1 MSSVSGQ
8 DADARRFPRRILL
21 VAAGIVVVCGAL
33 IVGLRLAVAPLQ
45 RLAERRVQAAL
56 HQAYGDQLQVKNIH
70 VGLFPGVL
78 ELTGIT
84 LQRGDPG
91 GPALFSI
98 ARASSSTRYWD
109 LVRKPIHIKSVRLQQ
124 LEIHVPP
131 RGEGGA
137 APHQSKAGV
146 KAPSFVVDE
155 LLADGATLEILP
167 KKSDKLPLEFDL
179 RELAVDDAGLG
190 QPMRF
195 RAVLTNAKPPG
206 DIHSSGTVGPWQAD
220 DPALTPVRGDY
231 VFQNADLSVFKG
243 IAGTLSSEGSYEGVL
258 DQVSVRGRTDTPDF
272 TVKVSGNP
280 VHLVTQF
287 QAVVDGMNGDT
298 RLDRVNGQFGHT
310 SLIASG
316 VVRGKGRTPGKWMT

>member
-146 KAPSFVVDE
+146 KAPTSCWPTARLWKFYRKRAINCRWSSTSASSPSMT
-155 LLADGATLEILP
+155 LALDSPCDFA
-167 KKSDKLPLEFDL
+167 
-179 RELAVDDAGLG
+179 
-190 QPMRF
+190 RF
-195 RAVLTNAKPPG
+195 
-206 DIHSSGTVGPWQAD
+206 
-220 DPALTPVRGDY
+220 
-231 VFQNADLSVFKG
+231 
-243 IAGTLSSEGSYEGVL
+243 
-258 DQVSVRGRTDTPDF
+258 
-272 TVKVSGNP
+272 
-280 VHLVTQF
+280 
-287 QAVVDGMNGDT
+287 
-298 RLDRVNGQFGHT
+298 
-310 SLIASG
+310 
-316 VVRGKGRTPGKWMT
+316 